1 MGLRAINQQQLH
13 TVPETAT
20 LNLNQEQAIEIHG
33 LTFNRGQ
40 RQVLDIR
47 RLNIPK
53 GAIVAVVGENG
64 AGIVATAIANLAIMA
79 PVSLLMVVTM
89 ALLDKLCA
97 GKGLTLRTDVILL
110 MAIGLCGMILLT
122 QWIYG
127 CGK

>member
-1 MGLRAINQQQLH
+1 MKDDGKTILISEHRLWYLNGIADRYILMDNGCIIREYNPKEINALTPQEGTALGLRAINQQQLH

-64 AGIVATAIANLAIMA
+64 AGK
-79 PVSLLMVVTM
+79 S
-89 ALLDKLCA
+89 
-97 GKGLTLRTDVILL
+97 TL
-110 MAIGLCGMILLT
+110 
-122 QWIYG
+122 Q
-127 CGK
+127 